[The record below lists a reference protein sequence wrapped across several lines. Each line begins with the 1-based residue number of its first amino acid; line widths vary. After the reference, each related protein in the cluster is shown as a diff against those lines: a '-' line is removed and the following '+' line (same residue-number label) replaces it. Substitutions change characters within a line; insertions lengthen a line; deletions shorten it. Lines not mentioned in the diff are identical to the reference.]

1 MANNKECKA
10 KIMLVEDN
18 QTLRSVLKEYFQAL
32 KYSVDDFNN
41 GQKAFDHF
49 AKYKYDL
56 CIFDILMKDMD
67 GYTLLEQIRKID
79 DEVPVIFLTACT
91 EREEKVKAFKLGCD
105 DYVTKPFFTEE
116 LVLRME
122 AVLRRTKRAKKVKPT
137 LHTSNEVYKFG
148 NFTFDH
154 ASLELSHPL
163 HTRTLTRKE
172 AELLRL
178 LCEQKNKLVPRD
190 VILRQIWGTDD
201 YAASR
206 SMDVFLTK
214 LRSYINIEPVDE
226 KYLNKNPKIK
236 SKYVEGFEPS
246 VEIRNVHGTGFILKV
261 KEEL

>member
-1 MANNKECKA
+1 MVSSKEYKA

-41 GQKAFDHF
+41 GQKAFDNF

-56 CIFDILMKDMD
+56 CIFDIIMKDMT
-67 GYTLLEQIRKID
+67 GYTLLEEIRKID
-79 DEVPVIFLTACT
+79 EDVPVIFLTACT

-122 AVLRRTKRAKKVKPT
+122 AVLRRTKRAKEVKPAMH
-137 LHTSNEVYKFG
+137 LSNEVYKFG
-148 NFTFDH
+148 NFTFDY
-154 ASLELSHPL
+154 ASLELSHPIQ
-163 HTRTLTRKE
+163 TRTLTRKE

-178 LCEQKNKLVPRD
+178 LCEQKNKLLPRE

-201 YAASR
+201 YAAGR

-214 LRSYINIEPVDE
+214 IRSYLSIEPVDD
-226 KYLNKNPKIK
+226 KYLNKDPK
-236 SKYVEGFEPS
+236 SKNKYIEGFEPD

-261 KEEL
+261 KGEE